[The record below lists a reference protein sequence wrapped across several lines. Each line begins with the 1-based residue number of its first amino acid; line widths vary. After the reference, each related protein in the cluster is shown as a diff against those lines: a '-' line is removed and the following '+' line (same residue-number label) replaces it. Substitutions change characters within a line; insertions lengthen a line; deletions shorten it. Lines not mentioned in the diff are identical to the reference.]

1 MELFDKYFD
10 RKKIGAPFLRFE
22 EQLGDCLRLVDLY
35 LGFAAL
41 AGAGDDGEP
50 SLFHLPGTALRP
62 EQAAVS
68 LEFSCLQNGDLRLKP
83 EFRRQIADGWS
94 YLESRIGDS
103 CEGLPN
109 PLSWVFGNL
118 FPDHFRRLCVL
129 LGMAALADRKYEQ
142 IFARMQGNPAETLPT
157 LSLAYGLSALEEAP
171 SLRDCLIFPRSG
183 YRWDLFF
190 VGSGRGLSSSFLM
203 RESVFH
209 AFLGSRLPDEFL
221 SEFTELFDCRRDG
234 EGLEPVLIRSEL
246 LDRICAVCS
255 AAADQ
260 EYPVLAVLS
269 GEEGSGRHFLIRHA
283 ARRLG
288 LDLLFIDF
296 DAMGTLSPADFRSA
310 CCAAA
315 AACSI
320 NGFVPVLCCE
330 DAPPAE
336 KPEEILSVFAEFG
349 FLFAFMAAGPAFPLP
364 EGREFSPVV
373 FPVARLTPLE
383 AETLWSGYAAGLLKD
398 EEDTYILSTRYRM
411 TPKQIRDAVRT
422 ARFEH
427 ADAPLT
433 GRDIAAVI
441 RSGDVKAGTQH
452 CRKVK
457 PFYTLDDIILPDPVR
472 QQVLHIIDRINKQYV
487 VNSEWGFGK
496 KYAYG
501 KGVSILFY
509 GSPGTGKTMCAHVI
523 AHALGLDLLKVDF
536 SSIFSKYVGE
546 TEKNLTEVF
555 REAEST
561 NAILFFDEADSLFSQ
576 RSTEMNGA
584 NDKYSN
590 LETNHL
596 LQKMEE
602 FSGIC
607 ILTTNMMM
615 NFDKAFYRR
624 IEYMVNIPFPEPAT
638 RLLLWKNAF
647 PPECPLAEGIP
658 FEFLAEDLEYS
669 PSQIKTA
676 ARSAA
681 YLAAYD
687 NAEKITSFYIAE
699 AIRLDFAKNGK
710 VLPRLRLM

>member
-10 RKKIGAPFLRFE
+10 RKKIGTPFLTFE
-22 EQLGDCLRLVDLY
+22 EQMGDCLRLVDLY

-41 AGAGDDGEP
+41 AEAGEDGEP
-50 SLFHLPGTALRP
+50 SLFHLPGTAVRP
-62 EQAAVS
+62 EQASVS
-68 LEFSCLQNGDLRLKP
+68 LEFSCIPNDDLRLKP
-83 EFRRQIADGWS
+83 EFRREIEDAWG

-109 PLSWVFGNL
+109 PLSWVFTNL
-118 FPDHFRRLCVL
+118 FRDHFRRLCVL
-129 LGMAALADRKYEQ
+129 LGAAVLADRKYEQ
-142 IFARMQGNPAETLPT
+142 IFSRMQGNPAETLPT
-157 LSLAYGLSALEEAP
+157 LSLAYGLSALAETP

-190 VGSGRGLSSSFLM
+190 VSSGRGLSASFLL

-209 AFLGSRLPDEFL
+209 AFLGSRMPDAFL

-234 EGLEPVLIRSEL
+234 DGLEPVLIREDL

-255 AAADQ
+255 AASDR

-269 GEEGSGRHFLIRHA
+269 GEESSGRHFLIRHA

-288 LDLLFIDF
+288 LDLLFIDLAAA
-296 DAMGTLSPADFRSA
+296 DALSPADFRAA
-310 CCAAA
+310 CFAAA

-320 NGFVPVLCCE
+320 NGFVPVLCHG
-330 DAPPAE
+330 DIPPAE
-336 KPEEILSVFAEFG
+336 KTEEFLSVLAEFG
-349 FLFAFMAAGPAFPLP
+349 FLFVFMITGHVPSLP
-364 EGREFSPVV
+364 ENGEFSPVF
-373 FPVARLTPLE
+373 FPVERLTPLE
-383 AETLWSGYAAGLLKD
+383 AETLWNAYAGGLLKK
-398 EEDTYILSTRYRM
+398 EDPSVLSARYRM
-411 TPKQIRDAVRT
+411 TPGQIRNAVRT
-422 ARFEH
+422 ARFENE
-427 ADAPLT
+427 DGPLAVK
-433 GRDIAAVI
+433 DIAAVI
-441 RSGDVKAGTQH
+441 RSSDVRAGTQH
-452 CRKVK
+452 CSKVK
-457 PFYTLDDIILPDPVR
+457 PFYTLGDIILPDSVR
-472 QQVLHIIDRINKQYV
+472 LQVLHIIDRINKQYV

-523 AHALGLDLLKVDF
+523 AHALGLDLLKVDL

-584 NDKYSN
+584 NDKYAN

-624 IEYMVNIPFPEPAT
+624 IEYMVNIPFPDPAT

-647 PPECPLAEGIP
+647 PPECPLSEGIP
-658 FEFLAEDLEYS
+658 FEYLAEDLEYS

-676 ARSAA
+676 ARGAA

-687 NAEKITSFYIAE
+687 GAEKITAFYIAE

-710 VLPRLRLM
+710 VMPRLRLM